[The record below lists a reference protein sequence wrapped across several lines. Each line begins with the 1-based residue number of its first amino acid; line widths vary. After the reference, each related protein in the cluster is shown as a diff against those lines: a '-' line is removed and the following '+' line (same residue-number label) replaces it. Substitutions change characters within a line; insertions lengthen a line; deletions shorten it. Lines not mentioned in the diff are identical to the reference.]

1 VCEGRSLH
9 QVAIVG
15 WNRCHGPTDDPTGN
29 TLPGV
34 SHASDDHTKLML
46 ARALPWD
53 MHSDT
58 ANTVPVE
65 VEFSADLLADIDAYA
80 TTHGYTDPDAVVR
93 EAIDRL

>member
-1 VCEGRSLH
+1 
-9 QVAIVG
+9 
-15 WNRCHGPTDDPTGN
+15 
-29 TLPGV
+29 
-34 SHASDDHTKLML
+34 ML